1 MIYFDNAA
9 TGGFKPRNVQET
21 AIGIIKYLLAN
32 PGRSGHRLSR
42 RGAEFVYS
50 ARKRLS
56 NFFNNDCI
64 EKVIFTKNCSEALNM
79 SILGSL
85 KQGDKVITTIF
96 EHNSVLRPLFSLRDK
111 NIISLTVIAPE
122 NKKFITKN
130 DVEKHFDE
138 KTKAVIINHA
148 SNVTGAISDID
159 GIGDFLKD
167 KNCLFIV
174 DGAQSGG
181 HLKIDMIKQNIDI
194 LCLAGHKGLYAIS
207 GSGVLLM
214 QKHVDIDN
222 VYSGGTGTESFNPH
236 QPTCYPEKLEVG
248 TLNLPSI
255 CSLEEGIRYIQNS
268 IDFIGN
274 TLLNLTEY
282 LICNLKTVPYVT
294 IYSCPNQ
301 VGIVSFSIKDIS
313 SIEVSEILSS
323 SYDICVRGGFHCAP
337 LVHRFLKT
345 DDDGLIRISLSPHNT
360 KKEIDFFIN
369 SINEI
374 VSSI

>member
-9 TGGFKPRNVQET
+9 TGGYKPQNVLET
-21 AIGIIKYLLAN
+21 AIGVMKYLLAN

-56 NFFNNDCI
+56 KFFNNGCI

-111 NIISLTVIAPE
+111 NFISLTIIAPE
-122 NKKFITKN
+122 NKEFITKS
-130 DVEKHFDE
+130 DVEKHFD
-138 KTKAVIINHA
+138 KNTKAVIVNHA
-148 SNVTGAISDID
+148 SNVTGATCEVEK
-159 GIGDFLKD
+159 IGEFLKD

-174 DGAQSGG
+174 DGAQSAG
-181 HLKIDMIKQNIDI
+181 HVKIDMINQNIDI

-214 QKHVDIDN
+214 QKNVDIDN
-222 VYSGGTGTESFNPH
+222 VFSGGTGTESFNPH

-248 TLNLPSI
+248 TLNLASI
-255 CSLEEGIRYIQNS
+255 CSLEEGIRYIEKS
-268 IDFIGN
+268 LDFIGE
-274 TLLNLTEY
+274 TLENLTKY
-282 LICNLKTVPYVT
+282 LIDNLAHINGVT
-294 IYSCPNQ
+294 IYSSANK
-301 VGIVSFSIKDIS
+301 VGIVSFSIKYIS
-313 SIEVSEILSS
+313 SIEISEILSS
-323 SYDICVRGGFHCAP
+323 RYDICVRGGFHCAP

-345 DDDGLIRISLSPHNT
+345 DDDGLTRISLSPHNT

-369 SINEI
+369 ALKEIIYSI
-374 VSSI
+374 